1 MTRTTPADRWREI
14 EQVLDRALDLPAD
27 DRTAFLDSACGADL
41 ALRNE
46 VERLLRANDRAGDF
60 LEEPLLRMPLL
71 GSDAMPLAP
80 TLDAPGLTIAG
91 RYVLERKLGRG
102 GMATVYL
109 ARDAKHSRPVA
120 IKVLD
125 TELARRIGAG
135 RFLREIEITANLQHP
150 HILPLH
156 DSGEFDGLVYYVM
169 PYVAGETLRDRLRRE
184 RPLPVSE
191 TIRLARDI
199 ASALDYAH
207 RRGVVHR
214 DIKPGNILI
223 EDGQAIVADFGIA
236 RAVSEAAAGGQALT
250 RTGLAIGTPAYM
262 SPEQASG
269 EHEAGAPSDVY
280 SLGCVLYE

>member
-1 MTRTTPADRWREI
+1 M
-14 EQVLDRALDLPAD
+14 
-27 DRTAFLDSACGADL
+27 
-41 ALRNE
+41 
-46 VERLLRANDRAGDF
+46 
-60 LEEPLLRMPLL
+60 
-71 GSDAMPLAP
+71 
-80 TLDAPGLTIAG
+80 TIAG
-91 RYVLERKLGRG
+91 RYVLDRELGRG

-109 ARDAKHSRPVA
+109 ARDTKHSRPVA

-125 TELARRIGAG
+125 TEVAQRVGAG

-156 DSGEFDGLVYYVM
+156 DSGEFNGLVYYVM

-184 RPLPVSE
+184 RRLPVADA
-191 TIRLARDI
+191 IRLACDI

-236 RAVSEAAAGGQALT
+236 RAMSASTADSIGPDASATRPGLT
-250 RTGLAIGTPAYM
+250 LGTPAYM
-262 SPEQASG
+262 SP
-269 EHEAGAPSDVY
+269 
-280 SLGCVLYE
+280 